1 MESARLT
8 RELVLKY
15 FHSWR
20 DPVDSRAFRSC
31 LSDDV
36 LFDNGQASVSGADE
50 LTRRVGATASPW
62 KDVVLLASTFEDSQA
77 ALFYEGTERGSGKR
91 VRVAEHVAVENGRIK
106 EIRAAVSPADPPPLE
121 SPRGPTP
128 PSPQ

>member
-1 MESARLT
+1 METARRT

-20 DPVDSRAFRSC
+20 EPVDSQAFRSC

-36 LFDNGQASVSGADE
+36 VFDNGQASVSGADE
-50 LTRRVGATASPW
+50 LTRRVGSTASAW
-62 KDVVLLASTFEDSQA
+62 KDVVLLASTFEESQA
-77 ALFYEGTERGSGKR
+77 ALFYEGTDRGSGKR

-106 EIRAAVSPADPPPLE
+106 QIRAAISPADSPVPPPA
-121 SPRGPTP
+121 GTTP